1 MKDWLEYFEWNR
13 ANRRHIPWE
22 QAARI
27 GLHLRKPLI
36 RSLQRFQVGESG
48 EGSHLRKQAA
58 TTGCPIYQKCID
70 LFIKEEQ
77 EHARLM
83 AEILKREQAPLLTH
97 HWSDNCFILLRRLFR
112 LEHELLVLLVPEII
126 AKRYFRA
133 LHEGAE
139 DPVVRAVC
147 HQVLHDEEGHVAFH
161 VDYLRQAFR
170 SVSLVKRMALMISW
184 KLLFQVACM
193 VVMLD
198 HGSLLR
204 AIGVYRATFWWD
216 CLMLLDE
223 AAAAI
228 FSSVSERRDL
238 GSSTCQGAL
247 QRGDAMVSFSH
258 VQSE

>member
-1 MKDWLEYFEWNR
+1 MREWLEYFEWNK
-13 ANRRHIPWE
+13 ANRRHIPWAQE
-22 QAARI
+22 ARI
-27 GLHLRKPLI
+27 AFHERKPLI

-48 EGSHLRKQAA
+48 EGSHLCKQAA
-58 TTGCPIYQKCID
+58 TTGCAIYQKCID

-83 AEILKREQAPLLTH
+83 AEVLKRERAPLLKH
-97 HWSDNCFILLRRLFR
+97 HWSDNCFILLRRLFH

-133 LHEGAE
+133 VRDGTD
-139 DPVVRAVC
+139 DPVVRAIC
-147 HQVLHDEEGHVAFH
+147 EQIAHDEEGHVAFH

-170 SVSLVKRMALMISW
+170 SLSLLKRMAIMVGW
-184 KLLFQVACM
+184 KLLFQAAC
-193 VVMLD
+193 VVVILD
-198 HGSLLR
+198 HRSLLR
-204 AIGVYRATFWWD
+204 ALGVSAGTFWWD

-238 GSSTCQGAL
+238 WVSALAADRANKAQGVRAISTA
-247 QRGDAMVSFSH
+247 
-258 VQSE
+258 

>member
-1 MKDWLEYFEWNR
+1 MKQWLDYFEWNK
-13 ANRRHIPWE
+13 ANRHRIPWTE
-22 QAARI
+22 NPRI
-27 GLHLRKPLI
+27 ALHLQGPLI

-58 TTGCPIYQKCID
+58 TAGCAIYQKCID

-83 AEILKREQAPLLTH
+83 AEVLKREGAPLLKC

-133 LHEGAE
+133 LRDGTD
-139 DPVVRAVC
+139 DPVVRAIC
-147 HQVLHDEEGHVAFH
+147 DQILHDEEGHVAFH
-161 VDYLRQAFR
+161 VDYLREAFR
-170 SVSLVKRMALMISW
+170 PLSLFKRIAVMITW
-184 KLLFQVACM
+184 KLLFQAAC
-193 VVMLD
+193 VVVIFD
-198 HGSLLR
+198 HRSLLR
-204 AIGVYRATFWWD
+204 AVGVSAATFWWD

-228 FSSVSERRDL
+228 FSSVSQRRDL
-238 GSSTCQGAL
+238 WLSALAADRVTKPQGVRATSTA
-247 QRGDAMVSFSH
+247 
-258 VQSE
+258 

>member
-1 MKDWLEYFEWNR
+1 MKHWLDYFEWNR
-13 ANRRHIPWE
+13 ANRRDIPWQKGVRLE
-22 QAARI
+22 FPLQ
-27 GLHLRKPLI
+27 KPLI

-58 TTGCPIYQKCID
+58 TTGSDTYQKCID

-83 AEILKREQAPLLTH
+83 AEVLKTQGAPLLKH

-133 LHEGAE
+133 VLDGTQDA
-139 DPVVRAVC
+139 VVRAMC
-147 HQVLHDEEGHVAFH
+147 QQILHDEEGHVAFH
-161 VDYLRQAFR
+161 VDYLREAFR
-170 SVSLVKRMALMISW
+170 SLSLLKRVALMVVW
-184 KLLFQVACM
+184 KSVFQAAC
-193 VVMLD
+193 VVVIMD
-198 HGSLLR
+198 HRSLLR
-204 AIGVYRATFWWD
+204 AAGVSPAAFWWD

-228 FSSVSERRDL
+228 FSSVAERRGL
-238 GSSTCQGAL
+238 RVTAL
-247 QRGDAMVSFSH
+247 AAA
-258 VQSE
+258 E